1 MTINSD
7 KRLIASQQKCMTT
20 YEIGI
25 EGRIPS
31 YWPDYLNAT
40 VVLEAVD
47 ASHIMTTILRCE
59 IRDQAQLIGILNLLS
74 SWDGI
79 LVWLKRLDAD

>member
-1 MTINSD
+1 
-7 KRLIASQQKCMTT
+7 
-20 YEIGI
+20 
-25 EGRIPS
+25 
-31 YWPDYLNAT
+31 